1 MKEHLAVKGQK
12 TSILMRWLLL
22 ALCILALLGMLAG
35 ASFDVIAQDENPV
48 GIPHSNAYICSHYF
62 SLLAE
67 AIENSETPF
76 RPDAYESFLFDGI
89 LKRNFVSSGIYLPLE
104 METTAGTAI
113 LHTLVA
119 YGLTPE
125 GKAREDLVALG
136 VTWPDGSELFFLEEF
151 AAGDL
156 QAIRASMKHGVVFTA
171 TLSSFV
177 NQLGVD
183 WTSCPGSDFSR
194 QYGEP
199 ACMVGAALVA
209 GNPPGV
215 SSGFTGSF
223 LFGWQLERSG
233 EMIAFPICKYIED
246 E

>member
-1 MKEHLAVKGQK
+1 VKERLAVKAQM
-12 TSILMRWLLL
+12 TSIRMRWLLL
-22 ALCILALLGMLAG
+22 ALCILALLRMLAG
-35 ASFDVIAQDENPV
+35 ASFDVIAQEENHAET
-48 GIPHSNAYICSHYF
+48 PHSNAYICSHYF

-67 AIENSETPF
+67 AMEDSQTPF
-76 RPDAYESFLFDGI
+76 QSDAYEAFLFDGV

-156 QAIRASMKHGVVFTA
+156 QAIRASMKRGAVFTA
-171 TLSSFV
+171 TLTGFV
-177 NQLGVD
+177 NQYGVD
-183 WTSCPGSDFSR
+183 WTSCPGSDFAR

-215 SSGFTGSF
+215 SSGFAGSF

-246 E
+246 